1 MWWLWV
7 AGCVSVHVTSSL
19 PVSAGEQQPPCQAGR
34 PPAHNESSTVPAT
47 GALHGPAHNATVRRF
62 LETLGKKYPTGT
74 QLSAGRYRIFLD
86 SLERHKYLNRNAQ
99 DSGDAYYGINQFS
112 DLSVEEFT
120 NIYLRSYPSKNLD
133 DYVPDKTIFGGNP
146 LPLRFDWRDKN
157 MVTEVKNQLDCGA
170 CWAFSVVGAVES
182 AYAISGHPLQDFSV
196 QQVIDCSYLD
206 RGCDGGSTDS
216 ALKWLYQSHTKL
228 VESSKYPFKARTG
241 ICHYFPLTEDGVSI
255 KGYKA
260 YDFSNY
266 EEEMM
271 SFLISVGPLAVIV
284 DAVSWQDYLGGII
297 QHHCSSGHSN
307 HAVLVV
313 GFDKSGDTPYWIMKN
328 SWGKSWGIDGYVH
341 VKMGQNLCGIA
352 DFVTFPLM

>member
-1 MWWLWV
+1 MRADTVRLRQSH
-7 AGCVSVHVTSSL
+7 GKKTSSFEDGRRWTRTATPIRL
-19 PVSAGEQQPPCQAGR
+19 DRSRTAPGYHYNQYNGADLTVS
-34 PPAHNESSTVPAT
+34 
-47 GALHGPAHNATVRRF
+47 
-62 LETLGKKYPTGT
+62 
-74 QLSAGRYRIFLD
+74 D
-86 SLERHKYLNRNAQ
+86 SLERHKFLNRDAQ

-112 DLSVEEFT
+112 DLSVEEFAREEDFVCFPT
-120 NIYLRSYPSKNLD
+120 EGINNL
-133 DYVPDKTIFGGNP
+133 
-146 LPLRFDWRDKN
+146 
-157 MVTEVKNQLDCGA
+157 VKSCGA

-182 AYAISGHPLQDFSV
+182 AYAISGHSLQDLSV

-206 RGCDGGSTDS
+206 RGCNGGSTDS
-216 ALKWLYQSHTKL
+216 ALKWLYQLHTKL

-241 ICHYFPLTEDGVSI
+241 ICHYFPLTENGVSI

-260 YDFSNY
+260 YDFSNC

-271 SFLISVGPLAVIV
+271 SLLIRVGPLAVIV

-313 GFDKSGDTPYWIMKN
+313 GFDKSGDTPYWIVKN

-341 VKMGQNLCGIA
+341 VKMGENLCGECNIA
-352 DFVTFPLM
+352 TDVKKLMCERGLRGEFAVPSGGQYKVEGAVYFPSAIEHIRPGTADPWGRTPIDLILMT